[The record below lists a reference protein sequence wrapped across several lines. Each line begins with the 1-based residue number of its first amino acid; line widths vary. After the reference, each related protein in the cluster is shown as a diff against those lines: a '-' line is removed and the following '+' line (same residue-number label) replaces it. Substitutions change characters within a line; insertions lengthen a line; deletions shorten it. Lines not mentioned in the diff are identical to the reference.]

1 MQSNFKKIL
10 AVTMLSGVLVSC
22 MTSNNPSNK
31 NLNSQNQKEVKNQTI
46 GQTEYS
52 VTGGSFH
59 KANYEE
65 ATKINS
71 ELAIIYSIEG
81 YLERAKTKLIKAQE
95 LANEHNQKL
104 AIVDYAGGYYYQSI
118 GANSIAEKYYQK
130 ALNNHPKNYE
140 AMNFYAQFLCTE
152 KEDYS
157 RAQEL
162 FEKALFMPNNNDM
175 AQTLF
180 LYSQCMYK
188 QGKKDD
194 ALAYMQ
200 RADKFRI
207 DYKAA
212 KLRLA
217 QMYFERGE
225 YKECYK
231 VIYSMKNDPQFF
243 NNKLVLDMRLKLAEY
258 ANNKNEAAA
267 VRLVLSSN
275 NYNDEDID
283 KFFSA
288 ADQKDIDKNA

>member
-1 MQSNFKKIL
+1 MQANFKKIL
-10 AVTMLSGVLVSC
+10 ATTILSGMLASC
-22 MTSNNPSNK
+22 MTSNNVNNK
-31 NLNSQNQKEVKNQTI
+31 NPSSQNQNEVKNQNI
-46 GQTEYS
+46 EQAQYS
-52 VTGGSFH
+52 VTGGSFP

-71 ELAIIYSIEG
+71 ELAIIYSIDG
-81 YLERAKTKLIKAQE
+81 NLERAKTKLIKAQE
-95 LANEHNQKL
+95 LANNHNQNL

-130 ALNNHPKNYE
+130 ALAKHPKNYE

-152 KEDYS
+152 KEEYS

-162 FEKALFMPNNNDM
+162 FERALFMPNNNDM

-207 DYKAA
+207 NYKAA

>member
-1 MQSNFKKIL
+1 MQSDFKKIL
-10 AVTMLSGVLVSC
+10 ATTILSGMLASC
-22 MTSNNPSNK
+22 MTSNNVNNK
-31 NLNSQNQKEVKNQTI
+31 NPSSQNQNEVKNQNVE
-46 GQTEYS
+46 QAEYS
-52 VTGGSFH
+52 VTGGSFPQ
-59 KANYEE
+59 ANYEE

-95 LANEHNQKL
+95 LANNHNQNL

-130 ALNNHPKNYE
+130 ALDKHPKNYE
-140 AMNFYAQFLCTE
+140 AMNFYAQFLCME
-152 KEDYS
+152 KEEYS

-180 LYSQCMYK
+180 LYSQCVYK

>member
-1 MQSNFKKIL
+1 MRSNFKKIL
-10 AVTMLSGVLVSC
+10 ATTILSGMLASC
-22 MTSNNPSNK
+22 MTSSNVNNKNPS
-31 NLNSQNQKEVKNQTI
+31 SQNQNEVKNQNAE
-46 GQTEYS
+46 QAEYS
-52 VTGGSFH
+52 VTGGSFPQ
-59 KANYEE
+59 ANYEE

-95 LANEHNQKL
+95 LANNHNQNL

-130 ALNNHPKNYE
+130 ALDNHPKNYE

>member
-1 MQSNFKKIL
+1 MQASFKRALVTIICFGMLTSCSTPNSSNSSSSPQVQKDNRNQNVEEVNYSFD
-10 AVTMLSGVLVSC
+10 
-22 MTSNNPSNK
+22 
-31 NLNSQNQKEVKNQTI
+31 NS
-46 GQTEYS
+46 
-52 VTGGSFH
+52 SFP
-59 KANYEE
+59 KANYKE
-65 ATKINS
+65 ATRINS
-71 ELAIIYSIEG
+71 ELAIIYSTEG

-95 LANEHNQKL
+95 LAKEHNNNL

-118 GANSIAEKYYQK
+118 GANTIAEKYYK
-130 ALNNHPKNYE
+130 RALDNHPKDYE
-140 AMNFYAQFLCTE
+140 AMNFYAQFLCMQE
-152 KEDYS
+152 SDYS

-162 FEKALFMPNNNDM
+162 FEESLFMSNNNDM

-194 ALAYMQ
+194 ALAYMK
-200 RADKFRI
+200 RADKFRE

-231 VIYSMKNDPQFF
+231 VIYGMKNDTAFF
-243 NNKLVLDMRLKLAEY
+243 NNKLILDMRLKLAEY

-275 NYNDEDID
+275 NYNDEDIE

-288 ADQKDIDKNA
+288 ADQKDINENA

>member
-10 AVTMLSGVLVSC
+10 AATILSGMLASC
-22 MTSNNPSNK
+22 MSSNNVNNK
-31 NLNSQNQKEVKNQTI
+31 NPSSQKQNEAKNQNVE
-46 GQTEYS
+46 QAEYS
-52 VTGGSFH
+52 VTGGSFPQ
-59 KANYEE
+59 ANYEE

-95 LANEHNQKL
+95 LANSHNQNL

-130 ALNNHPKNYE
+130 ALDKHPKNYE
-140 AMNFYAQFLCTE
+140 AMNFYAQFLCME
-152 KEDYS
+152 KEEYS

-180 LYSQCMYK
+180 LYSQCVYK

>member
-1 MQSNFKKIL
+1 
-10 AVTMLSGVLVSC
+10 
-22 MTSNNPSNK
+22 
-31 NLNSQNQKEVKNQTI
+31 
-46 GQTEYS
+46 
-52 VTGGSFH
+52 
-59 KANYEE
+59 
-65 ATKINS
+65 
-71 ELAIIYSIEG
+71 
-81 YLERAKTKLIKAQE
+81 
-95 LANEHNQKL
+95 
-104 AIVDYAGGYYYQSI
+104 
-118 GANSIAEKYYQK
+118 
-130 ALNNHPKNYE
+130 
-140 AMNFYAQFLCTE
+140 
-152 KEDYS
+152 
-157 RAQEL
+157 
-162 FEKALFMPNNNDM
+162 
-175 AQTLF
+175 
-180 LYSQCMYK
+180 MYK

-225 YKECYK
+225 HKECYK

-267 VRLVLSSN
+267 IRLVLSSN

-288 ADQKDIDKNA
+288 ADQKDIDKNAQN

>member
-1 MQSNFKKIL
+1 MQSDFKKIL
-10 AVTMLSGVLVSC
+10 ATTILSGMLASC
-22 MTSNNPSNK
+22 MTSNNVNNK
-31 NLNSQNQKEVKNQTI
+31 NPSSQNQNEVKNQNVE
-46 GQTEYS
+46 QAEYS
-52 VTGGSFH
+52 VTGGSFPQ
-59 KANYEE
+59 ANYEE

-95 LANEHNQKL
+95 LANSHNQNL

-130 ALNNHPKNYE
+130 ALDKHPKNYE
-140 AMNFYAQFLCTE
+140 AMNFYAQFLCME
-152 KEDYS
+152 KEEYN

-180 LYSQCMYK
+180 LYSQCVYK